1 MELQWT
7 DKALADL
14 ARLYEFL
21 AAVNKPAAARV
32 VRSLSVAPAGLL
44 ANPRIGVDP
53 KGVLFSGG
61 AAFATAGIS
70 IIAKGVWDRMFR
82 AEDPCAVAAAEA
94 ARLEAGEPA
103 SRKRLIPWPRSGR

>member
-1 MELQWT
+1 MG
-7 DKALADL
+7 AMVLA
-14 ARLYEFL
+14 
-21 AAVNKPAAARV
+21 
-32 VRSLSVAPAGLL
+32 S
-44 ANPRIGVDP
+44 IGVIA
-53 KGVLFSGG
+53 VLRPNVAELGWAALMPLG